1 MARLAVTT
9 LQHKR
14 ILVTGAARGVGEEI
28 ARQAIDAG
36 ARVALVDVLDDEGRA
51 VAASCGERAAYI
63 HLDVA
68 RETDWADA
76 LPRIAE
82 HLGGLDGLVN
92 NAAILH
98 MGALDE
104 IPLDEARR
112 VLDVNLFGVF
122 LGMRFCVPLLRD
134 AAGGSI
140 VNIGSI
146 DGIHGMN
153 SIAVY
158 SASKW
163 GVRGLTKSAAIEL
176 GRFAIRVNTIN
187 PSLGS
192 PEMFAPFSPRFDW
205 ERYQRTAPPPK
216 LYRGEVPY
224 EITTADTAK
233 MALFL
238 LSDDSSGC
246 TGADFAVDA
255 GFTAGLYC
263 DGLPGF

>member
-1 MARLAVTT
+1 MARIAVTSV
-9 LQHKR
+9 QGKR

-28 ARQAIDAG
+28 ARQAIASG
-36 ARVALVDVLDDEGRA
+36 ARVALVDVLDEQGQIVADSLDRA
-51 VAASCGERAAYI
+51 TYV

-68 RETDWADA
+68 RESDWLDA
-76 LPRIAE
+76 LPHISD

-98 MGALDE
+98 MGAIDE
-104 IPLDEARR
+104 IPLDEAHRL
-112 VLDVNLFGVF
+112 LDVNLFGAF
-122 LGMRFCVPLLRD
+122 LGIRLCLPLLR
-134 AAGGSI
+134 AAGGGSI

-146 DGIHGMN
+146 DGMHGMN
-153 SIAVY
+153 SIAIY

-163 GVRGLTKSAAIEL
+163 GMRGLSKSAAIEL

-187 PSLGS
+187 PSMGS
-192 PEMFAPFSPRFDW
+192 AEMFAPFSPRFDW
-205 ERYQRTAPPPK
+205 ERYQHTAPPPK
-216 LYRGEVPY
+216 LYQGDAPY
-224 EITTADTAK
+224 EVTPSDTAR

-238 LSDDSSGC
+238 LSDDSRGC

>member
-1 MARLAVTT
+1 MTRLEN
-9 LQHKR
+9 KR
-14 ILVTGAARGVGEEI
+14 IIVTGAARGVGEAI
-28 ARQAIDAG
+28 ARHAVAAG
-36 ARVALVDVLDDEGRA
+36 AKVALVDMRDDQGRA
-51 VAASCGERAAYI
+51 VAASLGDRATYV
-63 HLDVA
+63 HVDVA
-68 RETDWADA
+68 REDDWADA
-76 LPRIAE
+76 MPRITD

-112 VLDVNLFGVF
+112 VIDVNLFGTF
-122 LGMRFCVPLLRD
+122 LGIRQCTPLLRE
-134 AAGGSI
+134 AGGGSI

-153 SIAVY
+153 SIVIY

-176 GRFAIRVNTIN
+176 GRHSIRVNTIN
-187 PSLGS
+187 PALGS
-192 PEMFAPFSPRFDW
+192 PDMFAPFSPRLDW

-216 LYRGEVPY
+216 LYRDGQPY
-224 EITTADTAK
+224 DITTADTAK
-233 MALFL
+233 MTMFL
-238 LSDDSSGC
+238 LSDDSIGC

>member
-1 MARLAVTT
+1 VTRLAG
-9 LQHKR
+9 KR

-36 ARVALVDVLDDEGRA
+36 ARVALVDVLDDQGHA
-51 VAASCGERAAYI
+51 VASSLGDRAAYV

-68 RETDWADA
+68 RERDWGEA
-76 LPRIAE
+76 LPPIAH

-98 MGALDE
+98 MGAIDE

-112 VLDVNLFGVF
+112 VIDVNLFGVF
-122 LGMRFCVPLLRD
+122 LGIRSCAPLLRD
-134 AAGGSI
+134 AGGGSI

-146 DGIHGMN
+146 DGMHGMN

-187 PSLGS
+187 PALGS

-216 LYRGEVPY
+216 LYDGDKPY

-233 MALFL
+233 MAVFL
-238 LSDDSSGC
+238 LSDDGKGC

>member
-1 MARLAVTT
+1 MARVAVSGVEG
-9 LQHKR
+9 KR

-36 ARVALVDVLDDEGRA
+36 ARVALADVRDEPGRA
-51 VAASCGERAAYI
+51 VAQSLGDCAAYV
-63 HLDVA
+63 HLDVS
-68 RETDWADA
+68 READWIDA
-76 LPRIAE
+76 LPQITD

-98 MGALDE
+98 MGAIDE
-104 IPLDEARR
+104 IPLDEAHRL
-112 VLDVNLFGVF
+112 LDVNLFGVF
-122 LGMRFCVPLLRD
+122 LGMRVCTPLLR
-134 AAGGSI
+134 AAGGGSI

-146 DGIHGMN
+146 DGTHGMN

-163 GVRGLTKSAAIEL
+163 GVRGLSKSAAIEL

-192 PEMFAPFSPRFDW
+192 PDMFAPFSPRFDW

-216 LYRGEVPY
+216 LYKDDVPY
-224 EITTADTAK
+224 DVTTSDTAK
-233 MALFL
+233 MTLFL
-238 LSDDSSGC
+238 LSDDSRGC

-263 DGLPGF
+263 AGLPGF

>member
-1 MARLAVTT
+1 MARLTVTSV
-9 LQHKR
+9 QGKR

-28 ARQAIDAG
+28 ARQLVAGG
-36 ARVALVDVLDDEGRA
+36 ARVALVDVLDDQGCA
-51 VAASCGERAAYI
+51 VADSLGETATYV

-68 RETDWADA
+68 SEADWTAA
-76 LPRIAE
+76 LPQIAD

-98 MGALDE
+98 MGAIEE
-104 IPLDEARR
+104 IPLEDAHRL
-112 VLDVNLFGVF
+112 LDVNLFGVF
-122 LGMRFCVPLLRD
+122 LGIRLCAPLLRE
-134 AAGGSI
+134 AGGGSI

-146 DGIHGMN
+146 DGMHGMN

-158 SASKW
+158 AASKW
-163 GVRGLTKSAAIEL
+163 GVRGLTRSAAIEL
-176 GRFAIRVNTIN
+176 GRWAIRVNTIN

-216 LYRGEVPY
+216 LYRGDTPY
-224 EITTADTAK
+224 DVTTSDTAK

-238 LSDDSSGC
+238 LSDDSGGC
-246 TGADFAVDA
+246 TGADYAVDS
-255 GFTAGLYC
+255 GFTAGLFC
-263 DGLPGF
+263 AGLPGF

>member
-1 MARLAVTT
+1 VTALQGKRL
-9 LQHKR
+9 
-14 ILVTGAARGVGEEI
+14 LVTGAASGIGEEI

-36 ARVALVDVLDDEGRA
+36 ARVAMVDVLDDQGRA
-51 VAASCGERAAYI
+51 VADSLGERAAYV

-68 RETDWADA
+68 GEGDWAAA
-76 LPRIAE
+76 LPHIER

-98 MGALDE
+98 MGAIDE

-112 VLDVNLFGVF
+112 VVDVNLFGVF
-122 LGMRFCVPLLRD
+122 LGIRLCIPLLR
-134 AAGGSI
+134 AAGGGSI

-146 DGIHGMN
+146 DGMHGMN
-153 SIAVY
+153 SIAAY

-163 GVRGLTKSAAIEL
+163 GVRGLSKSAAIEL

-205 ERYQRTAPPPK
+205 DRYQSTAPPPK
-216 LYRGEVPY
+216 LYNGDEPY
-224 EITTADTAK
+224 EVTTSDTAK
-233 MALFL
+233 MAMFL
-238 LSDDSSGC
+238 LSDDSRGC

-263 DGLPGF
+263 GGLPGF